1 MYIFTHPH
9 CSWDTTK
16 WRLGIP
22 GNHWA
27 VGLISARSWTPTP
40 WEPTC
45 LDPNNHTSPE
55 DGLGVPHS
63 CMKKPSHFR
72 EITLYL
78 FWWWLLVLSPYWENF
93 KTRHSF
99 HSYCLAKPHESLSTR
114 LCVVIAT
121 VAVGGSSE
129 GFVISAFQGGGGSP
143 GFTHQEAPEPGRG
156 TALSK
161 DPRPPLDTPTPQ
173 WVMVFWSWEKKAA
186 LLSSLFLWLQ
196 KPLLLSH
203 AKFKTYY
210 LKINK

>member
-45 LDPNNHTSPE
+45 LDPNSHTSPE

-129 GFVISAFQGGGGSP
+129 GFVISALQGGRWQSRIYTPGSSWTRERNCP
-143 GFTHQEAPEPGRG
+143 LKGPPTSPRHTHATVSHGFLELRKESSSPLIFISLTTET
-156 TALSK
+156 TAFI
-161 DPRPPLDTPTPQ
+161 TCQ
-173 WVMVFWSWEKKAA
+173 V
-186 LLSSLFLWLQ
+186 
-196 KPLLLSH
+196 
-203 AKFKTYY
+203 
-210 LKINK
+210 